1 MMENGISC
9 SLNGTSRIDV
19 FRAIGVDQETNRVDQ
34 RVLGAVSDQ
43 DYDAFIGL
51 CDKVAA
57 EFNRIKSVSC
67 KMGRTRTKF
76 DIEYK

>member
-67 KMGRTRTKF
+67 KMGRTRAKF

>member
-1 MMENGISC
+1 MENKTSC
-9 SLNGTSRIDV
+9 SLNGSSRIDV
-19 FRAIGVDQETNRVDQ
+19 FRAVGVDQDTNQVDN

-43 DYDAFIGL
+43 DYDAFMEL

-57 EFNRIKSVSC
+57 EFDKIKSVSC
-67 KMGRTRTKF
+67 KMGRTRAKF

>member
-1 MMENGISC
+1 MENGISC

-67 KMGRTRTKF
+67 KMGRTRAKF